1 MFPPNLLAPV
11 ILLLTALAP
20 AGGSGDSSTGDWPQ
34 WRGPQRNGVS
44 PDTGLL
50 AKWPA
55 NGPHLLWE
63 SRGAGRGYA
72 SLAITGGRIYTLGDH
87 ASTAND
93 EDEYLLCFDAI
104 NGKPIWKTR
113 LGQAWNSGQ
122 PNWQSSRST
131 PTVDG
136 DRVYVLTPR
145 GELVCAAADT
155 GKLLWHK
162 SMQQDF
168 GGRKGDGWGYS
179 ESVLIDGNHLI
190 CTPGG
195 DKATMVAL
203 DKKTGQ
209 LVWKAVWPS
218 NRGAGHSS
226 AVIAEVNGVRAYV
239 QMTASG
245 ALGVR
250 AKDGKLLWTYPI
262 PPTTAVIPTPIVR
275 GDLVFIDAG
284 YGKGGAL
291 LRQVPSGNGGI
302 TRKEIYPLQKQL
314 ENKHGGVVLVGDY
327 LYGDKSDSGRP
338 WCAELMT
345 GKVKWSRKG
354 GPGSGSASVTA
365 ADGHLYFRYADGTM
379 ALVKA
384 TPEAYEL
391 VSSFKIP
398 HSGNR
403 PSWSHPVVTGGK
415 LYLREGDYLLCYDLR
430 RE

>member
-1 MFPPNLLAPV
+1 MPGTLLSTFALVLTVLAPQ
-11 ILLLTALAP
+11 
-20 AGGSGDSSTGDWPQ
+20 GGSGDSSTGDWPQ
-34 WRGPQRNGVS
+34 WRGPERNGVS
-44 PDTGLL
+44 SDTGLL
-50 AKWPA
+50 TKWPA

-63 SRGAGRGYA
+63 SKGAGRGYA
-72 SLAITGGRIYTLGDH
+72 SLAITGGRIYTLGDGP
-87 ASTAND
+87 STAED
-93 EDEYLLCFDAI
+93 HDEYLLCFDATD
-104 NGKPIWKTR
+104 GKPVWKTR
-113 LGQAWNSGQ
+113 LGPAWNSGQ

-145 GELVCAAADT
+145 GELVCAAAST
-155 GKLLWHK
+155 GKIRWRK

-168 GGRKGDGWGYS
+168 GGKKGDGWGYS
-179 ESVLIDGNHLI
+179 ESVLIDGDHLI

-203 DKKTGQ
+203 DKKTGR
-209 LVWKAVWPS
+209 LIWKAVAPG

-226 AVIAEVNGVRAYV
+226 AVLADVKGTRVYV

-250 AKDGKLLWTYPI
+250 ARDGKVLWSYPI

-291 LRQVPSGNGGI
+291 LRQVPSSGGGV
-302 TRKEIYPLQKQL
+302 TAKEIYPLQRQL

-338 WCAELMT
+338 WCADLMT
-345 GKVKWSRKG
+345 GKVKWSKNG
-354 GPGSGSASVTA
+354 GSGSGSAAVAA
-365 ADGHLYFRYADGTM
+365 ADGHLYIRYADGTM
-379 ALVKA
+379 VLAKA
-384 TPEAYEL
+384 SPEGYEEEG
-391 VSSFKIP
+391 SFKIP
-398 HSGNR
+398 HSGSR
-403 PSWSHPVVTGGK
+403 PSWSHPVITGGK
-415 LYLREGDYLLCYDLR
+415 LYLREGDHILCYDLR
-430 RE
+430 QE